1 MLKATFNI
9 MIASLLLAAALA
21 APAFADGGISVT
33 QVWGRA
39 TPGNVPTGALYL
51 TITNKGAAPDHLV
64 GASTPAAKQAELHQM
79 IMNNGVMEMR
89 PVPSLEIMPGKS
101 LVLAPN
107 GYHVML
113 TGLKAPLKEGQSVPL
128 TLTFEKAG
136 TVKVTAKIA
145 KVGAMHPD
153 DQSGASGTSAM
164 PGMSG
169 GSGSMNM
176 PGMH

>member
-1 MLKATFNI
+1 MIATLRI
-9 MIASLLLAAALA
+9 LTASLLLAATLA
-21 APAFADGGISVT
+21 TSAWADSGISVT

-51 TITNKGAAPDHLV
+51 TVTNNGTAPDHLI
-64 GASTPAAKQAELHQM
+64 GASTPAAKLTELHQM

-89 PVPSLEIMPGKS
+89 PVPSLEILPGKS

-136 TVKVTAKIA
+136 TVQVTAKIA
-145 KVGAMHPD
+145 KVGAMQPD
-153 DQSGASGTSAM
+153 DQSGAAGTSTM

-169 GSGSMNM
+169 NSGSMNM